1 MEKWIVYAFISMLF
15 AGVTSVIAKLGL
27 TGISGEMGL
36 TIRTVFVFI
45 FVLIF
50 AVVAVPK
57 QEFGMISQQNIF
69 WLALSSMTTSLSW
82 LYYYR
87 ALKLGDVSM
96 IAIIDKGS
104 FIVAVLLAW
113 LLLKEQITLR
123 IVMGCTLIL
132 AGLLVVSR
140 R

>member
-15 AGVTSVIAKLGL
+15 AGFTSVIAKLGL

-36 TIRTVFVFI
+36 TIRTIFVFI
-45 FVLIF
+45 FVLLF
-50 AVVAVPK
+50 AAVAVPK
-57 QEFGMISQQNIF
+57 QEFGIITQQNIL
-69 WLALSSMTTSLSW
+69 WLALSSVTTSLSW
-82 LYYYR
+82 IYYYK
-87 ALKLGDVSM
+87 ALKLGDVST

-113 LLLKEQITLR
+113 LLLKEQITMR
-123 IVMGCTLIL
+123 IVFGCTLIL

>member
-1 MEKWIVYAFISMLF
+1 MLF

-36 TIRTVFVFI
+36 TIRTIFVFI
-45 FVLIF
+45 FVLLF
-50 AVVAVPK
+50 ALVAVPK
-57 QEFGMISQQNIF
+57 QEFSLLSQQNIL
-69 WLALSSMTTSLSW
+69 WLALSSVTTSLSW

-87 ALKLGDVSM
+87 ALKLGDVAT

-123 IVMGCTLIL
+123 IVIGCSFIL
-132 AGLLVVSR
+132 AGLLIVSR

>member
-45 FVLIF
+45 FVLLF

-57 QEFGMISQQNIF
+57 QEFNVLTQQNLL
-69 WLALSSMTTSLSW
+69 WLALSSMTTFLSW

-87 ALKLGDVSM
+87 ALKLGDVST

-104 FIVAVLLAW
+104 FIVAVVLAW

-123 IVMGCTLIL
+123 VIIGCTLIL

>member
-1 MEKWIVYAFISMLF
+1 MEKWIVYAFISMFF
-15 AGVTSVIAKLGL
+15 AGFTSVIAKLGL

-36 TIRTVFVFI
+36 TIRTAFVFI
-45 FVLIF
+45 FALMF
-50 AVVAVPK
+50 AVIAIPK
-57 QEFGMISQQNIF
+57 QELNALTQQNIL
-69 WLALSSMTTSLSW
+69 WLALSSVTTFLSW

-87 ALKLGDVSM
+87 ALKLGDVST

-113 LLLKEQITLR
+113 FVLKEQITMR
-123 IVMGCTLIL
+123 VIFGCTLIF

>member
-45 FVLIF
+45 FVLMF

-57 QEFGMISQQNIF
+57 QEFSLLTQQNIL
-69 WLALSSMTTSLSW
+69 WLALSSVTTSLSW

-87 ALKLGDVSM
+87 ALKLGDVST

-104 FIVAVLLAW
+104 FIVAVILAW
-113 LLLKEQITLR
+113 LLLKEQITMR
-123 IVMGCTLIL
+123 IVIGCTLIL

>member
-36 TIRTVFVFI
+36 TIRTIFVFI
-45 FVLIF
+45 FVLLF
-50 AVVAVPK
+50 ALVAVPK
-57 QEFGMISQQNIF
+57 QEFSLLSQQNIL
-69 WLALSSMTTSLSW
+69 WLALSSVTTSLSW

-87 ALKLGDVSM
+87 ALKLGDVAT

-123 IVMGCTLIL
+123 IVIGCSFIL
-132 AGLLVVSR
+132 AGLLIVSR

>member
-36 TIRTVFVFI
+36 TIRTIFVFI
-45 FVLIF
+45 FVLLF

-57 QEFGMISQQNIF
+57 QEFNLLTQQNIL
-69 WLALSSMTTSLSW
+69 WLALSSVTTSLSW

-87 ALKLGDVSM
+87 ALKLGDVAT

-104 FIVAVLLAW
+104 FIVAVILAW
-113 LLLKEQITLR
+113 LLLKEQITMR
-123 IVMGCTLIL
+123 IVIGCSFIL
-132 AGLLVVSR
+132 AGLLIVSR

>member
-45 FVLIF
+45 FVLLF
-50 AVVAVPK
+50 AIVAVPK
-57 QEFGMISQQNIF
+57 QEFNVLTQQNLL
-69 WLALSSMTTSLSW
+69 WLALSSMTTFLSW

-87 ALKLGDVSM
+87 ALKLGDVST

-104 FIVAVLLAW
+104 FIIAVLLAW

-123 IVMGCTLIL
+123 IVIGCTLIL

>member
-1 MEKWIVYAFISMLF
+1 MEKWIIYAFISMLF

-36 TIRTVFVFI
+36 TIRTIFVFI
-45 FVLIF
+45 FVLLF

-57 QEFGMISQQNIF
+57 QEFNLLTQQNIL
-69 WLALSSMTTSLSW
+69 WLALSSVTTSLSW

-87 ALKLGDVSM
+87 ALKLGDVAT

-104 FIVAVLLAW
+104 FIVAVILAW
-113 LLLKEQITLR
+113 LLLKEQITMR
-123 IVMGCTLIL
+123 IVIGCSFIL
-132 AGLLVVSR
+132 AGLLIVSR